1 MSEPQKEYRIPPL
14 KRVAKIYHFPTYGTE
29 ELTWEE
35 KEQMREEQAL
45 AAMRAKARLEAN
57 MPLPWYKRLGAW
69 YERNYEQVFD
79 GFGPTLT
86 FLVTLLF
93 FIVLFSQLAILY
105 GW

>member
-1 MSEPQKEYRIPPL
+1 MSKNEQIC
-14 KRVAKIYHFPTYGTE
+14 KIYNFPVPSEHE

-79 GFGPTLT
+79 GFGPGLYLLVLIFF
-86 FLVTLLF
+86 FLVIF
-93 FIVLFSQLAILY
+93 VQLGKLT
-105 GW
+105 GWWGGGW